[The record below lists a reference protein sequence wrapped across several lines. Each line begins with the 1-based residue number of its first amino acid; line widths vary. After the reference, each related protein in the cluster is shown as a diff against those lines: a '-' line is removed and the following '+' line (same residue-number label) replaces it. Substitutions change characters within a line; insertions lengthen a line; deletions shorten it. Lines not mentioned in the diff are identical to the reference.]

1 MWYSVFLPGKFH
13 GQRSLAGAARV
24 GHDIACTR
32 HLHPPLTPI
41 VPCPFAFECL
51 SSSVFGGQIELPP
64 GESDFTQCE
73 VTAQAEG
80 YSL

>member
-1 MWYSVFLPGKFH
+1 M
-13 GQRSLAGAARV
+13 GAARV

-32 HLHPPLTPI
+32 PPQHTHTACATHTPPPHTHHL
-41 VPCPFAFECL
+41 CPFASECL

-73 VTAQAEG
+73 VTA
-80 YSL
+80 